1 MYTNFVLLYLY
12 KKKLKIAWQ
21 PTINLKIR
29 KSKNITDVYLDNE
42 MWFTHKIFYFDH
54 YIYNCLKHIYVYT
67 NMRKTCYYKTYL
79 IQTLSYNKFTTNS
92 MHTYTHTQSH
102 TQTHIHRLTMHSTLK
117 LFCFYFPWILKSK
130 NTSFLLYNCL
140 WNQSINH

>member
-1 MYTNFVLLYLY
+1 MTFSLQQIYRIFKFFDIVLRVTLNKCILIVY
-12 KKKLKIAWQ
+12 KFCIIGKEKKQKNLKIAWQ

-102 TQTHIHRLTMHSTLK
+102 THFYKGTHRAK
-117 LFCFYFPWILKSK
+117 R
-130 NTSFLLYNCL
+130 
-140 WNQSINH
+140 QR